1 MVSRRG
7 QPSRAHSDLMSQPMA
22 RPDARADG
30 PPPLMGGT
38 VGLGTIVGVP
48 VRAHWTVL
56 IVTALIAWGLAR
68 RSLPSLDPGRPEWAY
83 VVVGIVAAVVFVL
96 GLLAHEVS
104 HAVVARRRGVGVD
117 SITLWLFGGVAQLHG
132 EAADPGSELRIAG
145 VGPLVSLLLGGVFWL
160 AGLGLAAAGVPDLVV
175 GACAWLAA
183 INVLLA
189 IFNVLP
195 GAPLDGGR
203 LLRAALWRWRGDRV
217 WASVTAARAGRGLGM
232 LLIAAGVAELLF
244 IRGYGGVWLAL
255 IGWFI
260 VGSAGMEERSARLGA
275 ALAGVRVADVMTRF
289 PETVPA
295 ATSVAELVD
304 HSLFSHRHTSFPV
317 VDGDGRPVG
326 VVTLARITSVPAPGR
341 AVTTLRDIAYPMEQV
356 IVVAPG
362 DPLTA
367 LLPRLTGTADGR
379 VLVLDG
385 DRLVGIVTP
394 TDITRAVEAAVLR
407 G

>member
-1 MVSRRG
+1 M
-7 QPSRAHSDLMSQPMA
+7 PSQ
-22 RPDARADG
+22 
-30 PPPLMGGT
+30 
-38 VGLGTIVGVP
+38 
-48 VRAHWTVL
+48 
-56 IVTALIAWGLAR
+56 R
-68 RSLPSLDPGRPEWAY
+68 RSAL
-83 VVVGIVAAVVFVL
+83 FVL

-160 AGLGLAAAGVPDLVV
+160 AGLGLAAAGVPNLVA

-189 IFNVLP
+189 VFNVLP

-217 WASVTAARAGRGLGM
+217 WASLAAARAGRGLGM
-232 LLIAAGVAELLF
+232 LLIAAGLAEVLF
-244 IRGYGGVWLAL
+244 IRGYGGIWLAL

-260 VGSAGMEERSARLGA
+260 VGSAGMEERHARLGA

-295 ATSVAELVD
+295 TTSVAELVD
-304 HSLFSHRHTSFPV
+304 RYLFSHRHTSFPV
-317 VDGDGRPVG
+317 VDGEGRPVG
-326 VVTLARITSVPAPGR
+326 LVTLARIKSVPATGR

-356 IVVAPG
+356 TAVAPG
-362 DPLTA
+362 DPLTD
-367 LLPRLTGTADGR
+367 LLPRLTGSADGR
-379 VLVLDG
+379 ALVLDG
-385 DRLVGIVTP
+385 DRLVGIITP
-394 TDITRAVEAAVLR
+394 TDITRAVEAAALR
-407 G
+407 GRPGTPW

>member
-1 MVSRRG
+1 
-7 QPSRAHSDLMSQPMA
+7 MSQSMT
-22 RPDARADG
+22 RPDAHRPSHGAPAEN

-38 VGLGTIVGVP
+38 LGLGTIGGVP
-48 VRAHWTVL
+48 VRAHWSVL
-56 IVTALIAWGLAR
+56 IVTGLIAWGLAAQG
-68 RSLPSLDPGRPEWAY
+68 LPALDPGRPAWAY
-83 VVVGIVAAVVFVL
+83 VVVGIVTAVVFVL

-145 VGPLVSLLLGGVFWL
+145 VGPLVSLLLGGAFWL
-160 AGLGLAAAGVPDLVV
+160 VALALAAAGVADLVV
-175 GACAWLAA
+175 GACTWLAA

-189 IFNVLP
+189 VFNVLP

-217 WASVTAARAGRGLGM
+217 WASVAAARAGRGLGM
-232 LLIAAGVAELLF
+232 VLIAAGLAELLLL
-244 IRGYGGVWLAL
+244 RGYGGIWLAL

-304 HSLFSHRHTSFPV
+304 RYLFSHRHTSFPV
-317 VDGDGRPVG
+317 VDRDGRPVG
-326 VVTLARITSVPAPGR
+326 LVTLARIKAVPASGR
-341 AVTTLRDIAYPMEQV
+341 SVTTLRDIAYPMDQV
-356 IVVAPG
+356 TVVAPG
-362 DPLTA
+362 DPLTG
-367 LLPRLTGTADGR
+367 LLPRLTSTADGR
-379 VLVLDG
+379 VLVLDD
-385 DRLVGIVTP
+385 DRLIGIVTP
-394 TDITRAVEAAVLR
+394 TDITRAVEAAALR
-407 G
+407 A

>member
-1 MVSRRG
+1 MT
-7 QPSRAHSDLMSQPMA
+7 
-22 RPDARADG
+22 RPDAQRPSQDARAEA

-38 VGLGTIVGVP
+38 VGLGRIGGVP
-48 VRAHWTVL
+48 VRAHWSVL
-56 IVTALIAWGLAR
+56 IVTALIAWGLAAQW
-68 RSLPSLDPGRPEWAY
+68 LPSLDPGRPEWAY
-83 VVVGIVAAVVFVL
+83 VVVGIVASVVFVV

-160 AGLGLAAAGVPDLVV
+160 VGLGLAAAGVPDLVV

-189 IFNVLP
+189 LFNVLP

-232 LLIAAGVAELLF
+232 LLIAAGLAELLF
-244 IRGYGGVWLAL
+244 VRGYGGIWLAL

-260 VGSAGMEERSARLGA
+260 VGSAGLEERSARLGA

-304 HSLFSHRHTSFPV
+304 RYLFSHRHTSFPV
-317 VDGDGRPVG
+317 VDGEGRPVG
-326 VVTLARITSVPAPGR
+326 LVTLARIKAVPATGR
-341 AVTTLRDIAYPMEQV
+341 AGTSLGEIAYPMEQV
-356 IVVAPG
+356 TVIAPG

-367 LLPRLTGTADGR
+367 LLPHLTGTADGR
-379 VLVLDG
+379 ALVLDG

-394 TDITRAVEAAVLR
+394 TDITRAVEAAALR
-407 G
+407 GRPGTPW